1 MPRSSMI
8 NFRLREEDI
17 PKLDAAART
26 AGMTR
31 SDFIRRAITEL
42 VAKYTRNETPL
53 EAAPGRGPAAPK
65 QDRKMPFPEC
75 PKNTACN
82 LQKLPTGIKLCTTCN
97 TKIA

>member
-1 MPRSSMI
+1 MI

-42 VAKYTRNETPL
+42 VARYTRHEEPL
-53 EAAPGRGPAAPK
+53 EAASGRGPAAEKPSK
-65 QDRKMPFPEC
+65 RQPFSDC
-75 PKNTACN
+75 PRNKACK
-82 LQKLPTGIKLCTTCN
+82 LQKLPTGIKLCGTCGV
-97 TKIA
+97 KIA